1 MYIHD
6 SHVHTKY
13 SFDGPNDINGEIDTI
28 IETAIARSVN
38 EISLCDH
45 CDIDDILDGIYPPFE
60 ADIIKT
66 DILRAKEKYKGK
78 IQINY
83 GVELG
88 QAHTRRDEAEA
99 LIKKQ
104 GFDFIIGS
112 LHNLRGYPDFAFL
125 KMDIMCD
132 EQIEYLIKRT
142 LSELSELVDF
152 GCFGALAHITYIQR
166 YLTLC
171 GKTFD
176 HTKYADDFE
185 ALFKKLISSGT
196 ALEIN
201 TSGLRKNSITMPGYE
216 LCAMYKECG
225 GELVTIGSDS
235 HGADSV
241 ACGIQEAAAEL
252 RKLGFKSQTVVRNG
266 KLTQI
271 EL

>member
-13 SFDGPNDINGEIDTI
+13 SFDGPKDTMGEVDTI
-28 IETAIARSVN
+28 IETAIARGVN

-60 ADIIKT
+60 ADVIKT

-88 QAHTRRDEAEA
+88 QAHARREEATA
-99 LIKKQ
+99 LMEKQ
-104 GFDFIIGS
+104 SFDFIIGS

-125 KMDIMCD
+125 KMDLMCD
-132 EQIEYLIKRT
+132 EHIEYLMRRT
-142 LSELSELVDF
+142 ISELSELVDF
-152 GCFGALAHITYIQR
+152 SCFATLAHITYIQR
-166 YLTLC
+166 YLTMC
-171 GKTFD
+171 ERPFD
-176 HTKYADDFE
+176 HKKYADDFE
-185 ALFKKLISSGT
+185 LLFKKMISTGT

-216 LCAMYKECG
+216 LCALYRECG
-225 GELVTIGSDS
+225 GELITLGSDS
-235 HGADSV
+235 HGAADV
-241 ACGIQEAAAEL
+241 ACGIEEAAAEL
-252 RKLGFKSQTVVRNG
+252 RALGFKSQTVVRG
-266 KLTQI
+266 EKLTQI